1 MKRNPLTLLV
11 FSHTQK
17 KKKKKGI
24 KRFQVENKSEGSSST
39 LGLTPACRRY
49 LGNQLGPVHY

>member
-1 MKRNPLTLLV
+1 MKRNPLTFECLV
-11 FSHTQK
+11 TLK
-17 KKKKKGI
+17 KKKKKRI